1 MMKQKNDGE
10 RRNPK
15 KEKNLFA
22 RIKNKKKKKQK
33 KKKNLFARKKKKKKK
48 KKQIS
53 LVDRSR
59 FLDTF
64 FTYHRLF
71 QPANNAIYAGHGG
84 GIVAKRQ
91 GFHVGRDFR
100 AAITWKGVVYNGS
113 RKSTG
118 LPLFFRKKR
127 ILSKHRT
134 PPSLPSFLPSFVF
147 QHRNPGGWTL
157 FLYLSLSLL
166 SLGGEK

>member
-1 MMKQKNDGE
+1 MTG
-10 RRNPK
+10 
-15 KEKNLFA
+15 KEE
-22 RIKNKKKKKQK
+22 IQK
-33 KKKNLFARKKKKKKK
+33 KKKEKISSLESKIKKK

-127 ILSKHRT
+127 ILSKH
-134 PPSLPSFLPSFVF
+134 PSLSSFLPSFVF

>member
-1 MMKQKNDGE
+1 MTG
-10 RRNPK
+10 
-15 KEKNLFA
+15 KEE
-22 RIKNKKKKKQK
+22 IQK
-33 KKKNLFARKKKKKKK
+33 KKKISSLESKIKKKKK

-127 ILSKHRT
+127 ILSKH
-134 PPSLPSFLPSFVF
+134 PSLSSFLPSFVF